1 MLKISRADVTGE
13 EITQYS
19 VEERFIKYNIEKYFR
34 GSSLEM
40 YRPQIAIVNAL
51 NNPAYK
57 FVVAAVSRRLG
68 KTFIANVIAHLVSL
82 VPGMSILIIS
92 PNYSLSEVSFE
103 LQESLLAKFNL
114 EVERSNLKD
123 RIITLKNG
131 SSIRLG
137 SVNQVDSRV
146 GRSYHFI
153 IFDEAGLTDDGKDAF
168 ETQLLP
174 TLDQLGSKALF
185 ISTPRGSKNWF
196 AEYYYRGFSV
206 DHPTWVSIQ
215 ADYTENPR
223 LSPETITAARA
234 SMSADKFSQEF
245 EACFTVFEGQ
255 IYKFD
260 ESKCSVEIDF
270 NTDTLEIFMGIDI
283 GFKDPTAILVIG
295 YAREENLYYILDEYQ
310 ERYETTSKHAVAV
323 RDLISKYGSDMIFI
337 DSAAAQTRHDWAVEH
352 DIPTIPAKKSI
363 LDGIAF
369 IQSIVEQNRLLVN
382 NKCVK
387 AISMLN
393 QLRWD
398 AKANLLAEKPVRD
411 DHIHL
416 ADALRY
422 ALYSYNT
429 TSGVY

>member
-1 MLKISRADVTGE
+1 MLKISRSDVSSTAIQPFDPE
-13 EITQYS
+13 T
-19 VEERFIKYNIEKYFR
+19 RFIKYNIEKYFK
-34 GSSLEM
+34 GSGLEM
-40 YRPQIAIVNAL
+40 YGPQIAIVNAL
-51 NNPAYK
+51 NNPKYK
-57 FVVAAVSRRLG
+57 FVVAAISRRLG
-68 KTFIANVIAHLVSL
+68 KTFIANVIAHLISL

-114 EVERSNLKD
+114 ETERSNLKD

-153 IFDEAGLTDDGKDAF
+153 IFDEAGLTDDGKEAF

-174 TLDQLGSKALF
+174 TLDQPNSKALF

-196 AEYYYRGFSV
+196 AEYYHRGFNP

-215 ADYTENPR
+215 ADFRENPR
-223 LSPETITAARA
+223 MSESTIAAARG
-234 SMSADKFSQEF
+234 SMSAEKFKQEF

-260 ESKCSVEIDF
+260 ESKCSIEITF
-270 NTDTLEIFMGIDI
+270 NTDSLEIFMGIDV
-283 GFKDPTAILVIG
+283 GFKDPTAIVVIG
-295 YAREENLYYILDEYQ
+295 YDRDENIYYILDEYQ
-310 ERYETTSKHAVAV
+310 GKYETTSQHADVI
-323 RDLISKYGSDMIFI
+323 REFIRKYGSDMIFI
-337 DSAAAQTRHDWAVEH
+337 DSAAAQTRHDWAVEY

-369 IQSIVEQNRLLVN
+369 IQTVVEQNKLMVS
-382 NKCVK
+382 NKCHK
-387 AISMLN
+387 SIAMLN

-398 AKANLLAEKPVRD
+398 SKANLLAEKPVRD
-411 DHIHL
+411 EHIHL